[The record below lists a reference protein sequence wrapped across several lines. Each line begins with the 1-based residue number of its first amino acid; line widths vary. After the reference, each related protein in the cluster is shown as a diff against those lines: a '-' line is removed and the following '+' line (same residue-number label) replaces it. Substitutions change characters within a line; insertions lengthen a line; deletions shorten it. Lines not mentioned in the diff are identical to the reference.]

1 MTLDKGIMDEK
12 VQYDLNRQADEEI
25 LTSQQSRIT
34 KNLNLPI
41 L

>member
-1 MTLDKGIMDEK
+1 MDEK